1 MPPQN
6 TTERKIDEQHRRV
19 SIVNLA
25 SLDSRIAGP
34 WCGADRVSH
43 PLQDKPWLQTVGDLP
58 LPGIDKNMEKFG
70 QEMGCESGKAAILA
84 PIQMISLEHQ
94 RQEHSNS
101 AAASQ
106 ADAEYGEEDITIYP
120 RSARSGGCDGP
131 KSPVRITRDILTEN
145 FNMPLHAAADHMGI
159 CITALKKVCRKFGI
173 QKWPYRD
180 SMLQGAKL
188 DVDAP
193 ALHHH
198 IAKAKVPR
206 SALASLADAACSSAD
221 SEERSSSHDE
231 SEACEGKCSIAAL
244 LMASESILGQSVLG

>member
-1 MPPQN
+1 MSFAN
-6 TTERKIDEQHRRV
+6 HTLLYLRMGG
-19 SIVNLA
+19 L
-25 SLDSRIAGP
+25 
-34 WCGADRVSH
+34 WCDADRVSH
-43 PLQDKPWLQTVGDLP
+43 PMQDKPWLQTSRDSS

-70 QEMGCESGKAAILA
+70 PKMGSESGKAAILA
-84 PIQMISLEHQ
+84 QIQIIPLDHPQ
-94 RQEHSNS
+94 QEHSNDPV
-101 AAASQ
+101 AAH
-106 ADAEYGEEDITIYP
+106 ADAEYSEEDITIYP
-120 RSARSGGCDGP
+120 RSARAGGCDGP

-145 FNMPLHAAADHMGI
+145 FSMPLHAAADHMGI

-180 SMLQGAKL
+180 SMLHGAKL
-188 DVDAP
+188 ESDVS

-198 IAKAKVPR
+198 IAKAKAPR